1 MKQEEKASLDTGRLG
16 GAQVCCTGETAARAG
31 THSEQRRGE
40 TSSST
45 SSRRGARAGLLIVM
59 LLCYVLKLKLK
70 IELFAHFFQCSNNG
84 KETITE

>member
-1 MKQEEKASLDTGRLG
+1 MKQDEKASLDTGRLG

-40 TSSST
+40 TST
-45 SSRRGARAGLLIVM
+45 ASSRRGARAGLLIVM

>member
-1 MKQEEKASLDTGRLG
+1 MKQDEKASLDTGRLG

-40 TSSST
+40 TSTT
-45 SSRRGARAGLLIVM
+45 SSRSGARAGLLIVM

>member
-1 MKQEEKASLDTGRLG
+1 MKQDEKASLDTGRLG

-31 THSEQRRGE
+31 THSAQRRGE
-40 TSSST
+40 TSST
-45 SSRRGARAGLLIVM
+45 ASSRRGARAGLLIVM